1 MSNQM
6 KIENEMT
13 EVAIRQ
19 VEAAAETAVFDDLSD
34 EELEARI
41 SKEQCSS
48 PTGCS
53 GNAYC

>member
-19 VEAAAETAVFDDLSD
+19 VEAAAETAVFDNLSD

-41 SKEQCSS
+41 SKE
-48 PTGCS
+48 G
-53 GNAYC
+53 GNGGSAYC